1 MSELLLKIVNVCHN
15 YGKVQ
20 VLENLNLTIQHHGIV
35 GIYGKSGAGKSTLF
49 GIIGGLLKPK
59 SGKVFI
65 EERDVYSSMNTTL
78 SVRRRLG
85 FVFQLFNLIPELT
98 VYKNIEIALKL
109 REGRSD
115 PQQIRQLLREMHIE
129 DLEGRYPSEL
139 SVGEQQR
146 VAIARAVVGSPKLV
160 LADEPTGSVDE
171 HNKQGIL
178 ELFKKV
184 KARGITLLIT
194 SHDLSTLEICDR
206 VLELRE
212 GKLWEVQQ

>member
-1 MSELLLKIVNVCHN
+1 MNRLLVEVVNVNHG

-20 VLENLNLTIQHHGIV
+20 VLNNLSLSVQHHSII

-49 GIIGGLLKPK
+49 GIIGGLLRPV

-65 EERDVYSSMNTTL
+65 EGEDIYSSINSTL
-78 SVRRRLG
+78 NIRRKIG

-98 VYKNIEIALKL
+98 VYKNVEIALKL

-115 PQQIRQLLREMHIE
+115 PHQIGQLLREMNIE
-129 DLEGRYPSEL
+129 KLEGRYPSEL

-146 VAIARAVVGSPKLV
+146 VAIARAVVGNPKLV

-171 HNKQGIL
+171 HSKQGIL
-178 ELFKKV
+178 ELFKSV
-184 KARGITLLIT
+184 KAKGITLLIT

-206 VLELRE
+206 VLELKE

>member
-1 MSELLLKIVNVCHN
+1 MNELLLEVVNVSHS
-15 YGKVQ
+15 YRKVQ
-20 VLENLNLTIQHHGIV
+20 VLENLNLAIQRHGIV

-65 EERDVYSSMNTTL
+65 EGRNIYSSMDTTL
-78 SVRRRLG
+78 SVRRRIG

-98 VYKNIEIALKL
+98 VYKNVEIALKL

-115 PQQIRQLLREMHIE
+115 PQQIRQLLEEMHIE
-129 DLEGRYPSEL
+129 ELEGRYPSEL

-171 HNKQGIL
+171 YNKQGIL
-178 ELFKKV
+178 ELFEKV
-184 KARGITLLIT
+184 KAKGIALLIT

-212 GKLWEVQQ
+212 GKLWEVQR

>member
-1 MSELLLKIVNVCHN
+1 
-15 YGKVQ
+15 
-20 VLENLNLTIQHHGIV
+20 
-35 GIYGKSGAGKSTLF
+35 
-49 GIIGGLLKPK
+49 
-59 SGKVFI
+59 
-65 EERDVYSSMNTTL
+65 
-78 SVRRRLG
+78 
-85 FVFQLFNLIPELT
+85 
-98 VYKNIEIALKL
+98 
-109 REGRSD
+109 
-115 PQQIRQLLREMHIE
+115 MHIE

>member
-1 MSELLLKIVNVCHN
+1 MSELLLKIVNVGHN

-98 VYKNIEIALKL
+98 VYKNIEIA
-109 REGRSD
+109 
-115 PQQIRQLLREMHIE
+115 
-129 DLEGRYPSEL
+129 
-139 SVGEQQR
+139 
-146 VAIARAVVGSPKLV
+146 
-160 LADEPTGSVDE
+160 
-171 HNKQGIL
+171 
-178 ELFKKV
+178 
-184 KARGITLLIT
+184 
-194 SHDLSTLEICDR
+194 
-206 VLELRE
+206 
-212 GKLWEVQQ
+212 